1 MVNGNIKSIDDANFS
16 NRMMM
21 MKRARL
27 IYNPTSG
34 REILK
39 RNLPDILQKLEIA
52 GYETSCHATTSAGD
66 ATKAAQI
73 AVERKYD
80 IVIAAGGDGTIHEV
94 VNGLAEQEY
103 RPKLG
108 IIPAGTTNDFA
119 RALQIPRDIGSA
131 VDIITK
137 GDMIPVDIG
146 RINNKYFINIAGGG
160 RITELTYEVP
170 SKLKTMLGQLA
181 YYLKGMEM
189 LPSIN
194 ATDFRIEY
202 DGKLFEGEAMLFLV
216 SLTNSIGGFEKLAPD
231 SSINDGLFSLLIL
244 KKINLAD
251 FVRIATLALRGE
263 HVNDPNVIYT
273 QANHIKV
280 YSNLDEKVQLN
291 LDGEFGGL
299 LPAEFNNLYRHLEVF
314 VPIDDIRPLDKPTD
328 WEEGK
333 RYS

>member
-1 MVNGNIKSIDDANFS
+1 
-16 NRMMM
+16 
-21 MKRARL
+21 MKKARL

-52 GYETSCHATTSAGD
+52 GYEASCHATTGAGD
-66 ATKAAQI
+66 ATKAALI
-73 AVERKYD
+73 AVERQYD
-80 IVIAAGGDGTIHEV
+80 VVIAAGGDGTIHEV
-94 VNGLAEQEY
+94 VNGLAEQEF
-103 RPKLG
+103 RPRLG
-108 IIPAGTTNDFA
+108 IIPGGTTNDFA

-137 GDMIPVDIG
+137 GDTIPVDIG
-146 RINNKYFINIAGGG
+146 RFNDKYFINIAGGG
-160 RITELTYEVP
+160 RITEITYEVP

-194 ATDFRIEY
+194 ATNLKIEY
-202 DGKLFEGEAMLFLV
+202 DGRLFEGEAMLFLV
-216 SLTNSIGGFEKLAPD
+216 GLTNSIGGFEKLAPD

-251 FVRIATLALRGE
+251 FVKIATLALRGE
-263 HVNDPNVIYT
+263 HVNDQNVIYT
-273 QANHIKV
+273 QANHVKV
-280 YSNLDEKVQLN
+280 TSTEKVQLN

-299 LPAEFNNLYRHLEVF
+299 LPAEFYNLYRHLEVF
-314 VPIDDIRPLDKPTD
+314 VPINDVRPHDIPND
-328 WEEGK
+328 WEPGK